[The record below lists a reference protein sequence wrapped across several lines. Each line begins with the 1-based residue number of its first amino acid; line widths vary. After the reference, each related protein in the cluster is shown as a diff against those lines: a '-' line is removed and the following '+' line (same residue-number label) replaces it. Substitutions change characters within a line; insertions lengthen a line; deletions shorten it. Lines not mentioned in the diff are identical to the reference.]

1 MMRARP
7 APKAVRAV
15 DSKLSLSRAIVVE
28 GRDDVDAVSR
38 AADALIIPTHGYGI
52 TAETW
57 AVIAKAYEE
66 KGLVILTD
74 PDHAGE
80 QIRRKL
86 TEKFPDAVQAYVSR
100 EDATLADDIGVE
112 NASPEVIREA
122 LEKALARVAQSG
134 SGDRSLGQ
142 PGSFGPG
149 TCPLSHLSHIGVT
162 MADLTELGLAGCEGA
177 SELRAAVCKALGIG
191 YGNAGAMVKKLRGF
205 GITRDELKK
214 EVGRIK
220 EEGQA

>member
-1 MMRARP
+1 
-7 APKAVRAV
+7 V

-86 TEKFPDAVQAYVSR
+86 TEKFPDAVQAYIARS
-100 EDATLADDIGVE
+100 DATRADDIGVE
-112 NASPEVIREA
+112 NADPETIRTA
-122 LEKALARVAQSG
+122 LQKALKRETSLCHPDTTRHPERREG
-134 SGDRSLGQ
+134 SRLDIR
-142 PGSFGPG
+142 
-149 TCPLSHLSHIGVT
+149 T
-162 MADLTELGLAGCEGA
+162 LTELGLAGSEGA
-177 SELRAAVCKALGIG
+177 SELRAAVCRELGIG

-205 GITRDELKK
+205 GIDTDELREAVKK
-214 EVGRIK
+214 VKKQTR
-220 EEGQA
+220 

>member
-1 MMRARP
+1 MG
-7 APKAVRAV
+7 
-15 DSKLSLSRAIVVE
+15 SKLSLSRAIVVE

-66 KGLVILTD
+66 KGIVILTD

-86 TEKFPDAVQAYVSR
+86 SEKFPDAVQAYVAR
-100 EDATLADDIGVE
+100 EDATCADDIGVE
-112 NASPEVIREA
+112 NSSPEVIREA
-122 LEKALARVAQSG
+122 LEKALARAGKTDRG
-134 SGDRSLGQ
+134 SVPVSAPD
-142 PGSFGPG
+142 
-149 TCPLSHLSHIGVT
+149 
-162 MADLTELGLAGCEGA
+162 MADLAELGLSGCEGA

-205 GITRDELKK
+205 GISKDELKK
-214 EVGRIK
+214 EVSRIK
-220 EEGQA
+220 KEV